1 MWCGTSTVEVENPD
15 SNSTE
20 AASDQTDP
28 EGLYTHYTDPNIYT
42 PSRFLSLSMSLS
54 MLSRTSN

>member
-28 EGLYTHYTDPNIYT
+28 EGLYTLHRPQYLHTE
-42 PSRFLSLSMSLS
+42 
-54 MLSRTSN
+54 